1 MLIFFKGKTSF
12 SLWKLIFF
20 FMELVFFYRIS
31 KKWILLFGLKDL

>member
-20 FMELVFFYRIS
+20 YRIS